1 MLKSDKG
8 VIKLKIILA
17 SASPRRRELMKLI
30 TDDFECVSI
39 NVDETLP
46 ENLTSEPSAY
56 LAELKANAV
65 SRFYPDC
72 IVIGCDTVV
81 KTDNKILGKPK
92 NANICRKYLKMLS
105 GHTHEVTTS
114 FCIMG
119 CGNKIIHS
127 ENTSVTFLKLSEDD
141 IEWYISTGEPFDK
154 AGGYGIQGKGSLLVQ
169 GINGDYFNVV
179 GLPVSSLNQE
189 LKKFI
194 KSLEEKNL
202 NTTAFHNADILIPEN
217 VDMKKWSVI
226 ACDQYTSE
234 PEYWNEVY
242 NKVGDAP
249 STLNLI
255 LPEIFLEND
264 DVSERIENIHD
275 SMNKYI
281 SEGIFRE
288 YKNAMVYVER
298 VQSNGIIRRGI
309 VGAIDLE
316 KYDFSKGSSSEVRAT
331 EATVIER
338 IPPRIKVRQGA
349 GLELPHIMI
358 LIDDPENTVIEPLA
372 NQDLQKLYDF
382 ELMQNGGSI
391 KGYLVDTETQQKI
404 DSALCELA
412 DIEKFNNKY
421 GLENAPLLLYAMG
434 DGNHSLATAKEFYEQ
449 LKKSNPDMNFSGHPA
464 RYALAEIVNLHS
476 DALKFEAIHR
486 LVYDVDC
493 DKLIS
498 EMSTALELS
507 ETAESDQ
514 YIIMSCN
521 GIEKKFYI
529 NNKTSNLSVGSLQNF
544 LDGYIKSNG
553 GKIDYIHGTETV
565 KNLAEKHNGIG
576 FILPDMDKSQL
587 FPTVIKDGALPRKTF
602 SMGHAE
608 DKRFYIEARKITE

>member
-1 MLKSDKG
+1 M
-8 VIKLKIILA
+8 
-17 SASPRRRELMKLI
+17 
-30 TDDFECVSI
+30 
-39 NVDETLP
+39 
-46 ENLTSEPSAY
+46 
-56 LAELKANAV
+56 
-65 SRFYPDC
+65 
-72 IVIGCDTVV
+72 
-81 KTDNKILGKPK
+81 
-92 NANICRKYLKMLS
+92 
-105 GHTHEVTTS
+105 
-114 FCIMG
+114 
-119 CGNKIIHS
+119 
-127 ENTSVTFLKLSEDD
+127 
-141 IEWYISTGEPFDK
+141 
-154 AGGYGIQGKGSLLVQ
+154 
-169 GINGDYFNVV
+169 NGDYFNVV
-179 GLPVSSLNQE
+179 GLPVSTLNQE
-189 LKKFI
+189 LKQFI
-194 KSLEEKNL
+194 KFLEEKDL

-217 VDMKKWSVI
+217 VDMNKWSVI

-242 NKVGDAP
+242 NIVGDAP

-264 DVSERIENIHD
+264 DVSEKIENIHN
-275 SMNKYI
+275 SMDKYI
-281 SEGIFRE
+281 SDGIFRE

-298 VQSNGIIRRGI
+298 VQSNGIVRKGI

-316 KYDFSKGSSSEVRAT
+316 KYDFSKDSTSEVRAT

-349 GLELPHIMI
+349 TLELPHIMI

-372 NQDLQKLYDF
+372 EQDMEKLYDF
-382 ELMQNGGSI
+382 KLMQNGGSI
-391 KGYLVDTETQQKI
+391 NGYLVDIETQKKI
-404 DSALCELA
+404 DSALCKLA
-412 DIEKFNNKY
+412 EEKLY
-421 GLENAPLLLYAMG
+421 TLENSPVLLYAMG

-449 LKKSNPDMNFSGHPA
+449 LKKSNPDIDFSRHPA

-493 DKLIS
+493 DNLIS
-498 EMSTALELS
+498 EMTKALELS
-507 ETAESDQ
+507 ETEISDQ
-514 YIIMSCN
+514 YVIMSCN
-521 GIEKKFYI
+521 GTEKKLYI
-529 NNKTSNLSVGSLQNF
+529 NKKSSNLSVGSLQNF